1 MDDEEDAP
9 LFCPVAR
16 TYCDRE
22 DCEEGLCGR
31 EESAGAWIFVR
42 EGTSSEA
49 DGPWYFTED

>member
-31 EESAGAWIFVR
+31 EIDE
-42 EGTSSEA
+42 
-49 DGPWYFTED
+49 EDDE